1 MKDQFND
8 LVVNANK
15 YINQVKTDLNTRESL
30 KAAAKPT
37 GRLDAEING
46 GFKHLGTALL
56 RIGDYELDQI
66 DQQLR
71 EYHGHPG
78 AHNLLGRELQRRGT
92 LYAELQQQRLD
103 LRKRME

>member
-15 YINQVKTDLNTRESL
+15 YINQIKTDLNTRESL

-46 GFKHLGTALL
+46 GFKHLGT
-56 RIGDYELDQI
+56 RSCE
-66 DQQLR
+66 
-71 EYHGHPG
+71 
-78 AHNLLGRELQRRGT
+78 
-92 LYAELQQQRLD
+92 
-103 LRKRME
+103 